1 MNLQNDLLLNQDC
14 EFIAHTFF
22 NENNFGDL
30 VIADKEVIDST
41 RSEGTIQWTIND
53 FTNFKNSRLK
63 RQSKEWFIVKN
74 ISWKVS
80 AYVHEIDFKLYLA
93 LLVYS
98 NSDDESFKINPVKA
112 FVTLRIIPYEN
123 QFKRR
128 VIFFM
133 NDSD

>member
-1 MNLQNDLLLNQDC
+1 MLRAWSILKHKPVRLYIKKKCYL
-14 EFIAHTFF
+14 
-22 NENNFGDL
+22 
-30 VIADKEVIDST
+30 
-41 RSEGTIQWTIND
+41 IND
-53 FTNFKNSRLK
+53 FINFKNSRLK

-128 VIFFM
+128 VILLEKTFEQHFV
-133 NDSD
+133 NNLGFGFKDFILF